1 MYVNRNIE
9 NITSNSEKKVKRYK
23 SYSEQRNYNEY
34 IDVEETTQNRPLYG
48 NVEVDIKVDSRLSG
62 IASGATLQSAPDEI
76 IKDSKVNITGRLKTD
91 IGSNLTQKINP
102 TSKENAVEK

>member
-1 MYVNRNIE
+1 MCVNRNIE
-9 NITSNSEKKVKRYK
+9 NITLIVKKVKRYK

-62 IASGATLQSAPDEI
+62 IASGQYY
-76 IKDSKVNITGRLKTD
+76 
-91 IGSNLTQKINP
+91 NLLLMKSSRI
-102 TSKENAVEK
+102 VR